1 MALTVNHPTLKEV
14 TVQCFTTSF
23 GTTPIA
29 GVVRAPFRGTIV
41 KLGFVANLA
50 WTGTLTVTPSII
62 PVAADAAAP
71 GSGTA
76 ITGGAFTMSATNSA
90 PGSSNSIV
98 PTGANQVNE
107 DDIIRFVPSG
117 ATATSGTGTFYAV
130 IQVS

>member
-1 MALTVNHPTLKEV
+1 MPLQNNHPLDEQ
-14 TVQCFTTSF
+14 TVYCHTPSF
-23 GTTPIA
+23 GSTPIA

-41 KLGFVANLA
+41 KVGFVANLA
-50 WTGTLTVTPSII
+50 WTGTLTITPSII
-62 PVAADAAAP
+62 PVVADGAAP

-90 PGSSNSIV
+90 PGSSNSAI

-107 DDIIRFVPSG
+107 DDVIRFVPSG

-130 IQVS
+130 IQQS